1 MSEQGV
7 GYYEL
12 EHGGKSMIRQKQ
24 EEVQAFLKE
33 QGWDG
38 WLIYDFRGTNPFA
51 TKVFN
56 HGATILSRR
65 WFIWI
70 PAQGDIKILVHD
82 IEFGSFPRLGFEVF
96 KYNGRESLGLELS
109 KLLGG
114 ANRIAME
121 YSPMANNPYVSKV
134 DGGTLELIR
143 SLGVEVVSSGDLLQL
158 FLAWTPEQLDNHLKA
173 AAVLTETK
181 DKAIAYIRQHI
192 SEGTPLNEYQLQ
204 QYMNDFIES
213 QGMDPGHAP
222 IIGFGPGGGD
232 PHYVPA
238 KTGSKVLEPGDA
250 ILMDLFCKAPGDNP
264 FADIT
269 WMAHY
274 DTPTERFMKVFN
286 AVLKSRDTAVE
297 LLQNRLSQG
306 KLVRGYEVD
315 LTTRKVL
322 IDAGYEANLKHRTGH
337 SLGNVT
343 THGEAAHFDGFETL
357 DERAVL
363 PGIGITIE
371 PGVYFDDFGVRSEIN
386 VYAKADGVDITTALQ
401 TVIDIV

>member
-1 MSEQGV
+1 
-7 GYYEL
+7 
-12 EHGGKSMIRQKQ
+12 MIRQKQ
-24 EEVQAFLKE
+24 AEVQAFLEKMAL
-33 QGWDG
+33 DG

-51 TKVFN
+51 TKIFN
-56 HGATILSRR
+56 HGGSLLSRR

-70 PAQGDIKILVHD
+70 PKKGDVKILVHD

-96 KYNGRESLGLELS
+96 KYNGQESLALELS
-109 KLLGG
+109 KLTQG
-114 ANRIAME
+114 AKRIAME

-143 SLGVEVVSSGDLLQL
+143 SLGLEVLSSGDLLQL
-158 FLAWTPEQLDNHLKA
+158 FLAWTPEQLANHLKA
-173 AAVLTETK
+173 SEVLTETK
-181 DKAIAYIRQHI
+181 DRALAYIKKHI
-192 SEGTPLNEYQLQ
+192 AEGRALNEYQLQ

-213 QGMDPGHAP
+213 QGMQSGHAP

-232 PHYVPA
+232 PHYVPSSTQS
-238 KTGSKVLEPGDA
+238 KTLEPGDA
-250 ILMDLFCKAPGDNP
+250 ILMDLWCKAPGDNP

-274 DTPTERFMKVFN
+274 GAPTANFMKVFTT
-286 AVLKSRDTAVE
+286 VLKSRDTAVD
-297 LLQNRLSQG
+297 LLQSRLSQG
-306 KLVRGYEVD
+306 QMLKGYEVD
-315 LTTRKVL
+315 LAVRKVL

-363 PGIGITIE
+363 PDIGITIE
-371 PGVYFDDFGVRSEIN
+371 PGVYFAEFGVRSEIN
-386 VYAKADGVDITTALQ
+386 VYAKPDGIDITTARQ
-401 TVIDIV
+401 TEIDIV